1 MDEKKL
7 KNASCVDADVISF
20 SEDIVIKSVYCV
32 DGKTLVTLLIC
43 GDILVSF
50 TIDVAN
56 SDIVFKTLFGA
67 LHSFSLHS
75 CLHEMV
81 KCLHDIYNVSRITI
95 EFDYEKN

>member
-7 KNASCVDADVISF
+7 KNASCVDADVIAF

-50 TIDVAN
+50 T
-56 SDIVFKTLFGA
+56 S
-67 LHSFSLHS
+67 
-75 CLHEMV
+75 
-81 KCLHDIYNVSRITI
+81 
-95 EFDYEKN
+95 